1 MKNLME
7 NLKNLPPDKKRMLII
22 GSIAVI
28 IVGGIY
34 LMAQK
39 STPQKEEKQIPSA
52 QQKIVITPTGG
63 KELLQTRI
71 QEQEQRIQKQEEEI
85 QRLKALLEQQQQTR
99 QQNTF
104 SQTSPP
110 PPPPATLP
118 PANTLPPPPPP
129 PSTGPGQSK
138 VEQPPSII
146 KSQRDI
152 AIVGK
157 EEVQEKRE
165 DKDDKKEQKQ
175 EEEGSKK
182 KTIYLPSGT
191 FVKGKLITGGDFP
204 ASDFVK
210 ANPYPVL
217 IRLTDLA
224 ILPNDVKG
232 NLKGCFIIGEGFGD
246 LAAERAYIR
255 PVYLSCLDWEGNA
268 VIDQK
273 IKGFIADSDGKLG
286 LRGRVVSKMGSD
298 LVRVAMA
305 GFLEGLGKGLS
316 EVLKY
321 KETYILP
328 QGGVVQRPDEE
339 GVVKAAG
346 GEGISLAAKQLS
358 QFYLA
363 LAQQTVPVV
372 EVNAVRDVY
381 VIVSEGTELE
391 IKNVSKGI
399 WNKDKGGV
407 K

>member
-1 MKNLME
+1 KE
-7 NLKNLPPDKKRMLII
+7 N
-22 GSIAVI
+22 
-28 IVGGIY
+28 
-34 LMAQK
+34 
-39 STPQKEEKQIPSA
+39 KEEENSS
-52 QQKIVITPTGG
+52 
-63 KELLQTRI
+63 
-71 QEQEQRIQKQEEEI
+71 QEE
-85 QRLKALLEQQQQTR
+85 
-99 QQNTF
+99 
-104 SQTSPP
+104 S
-110 PPPPATLP
+110 
-118 PANTLPPPPPP
+118 
-129 PSTGPGQSK
+129 
-138 VEQPPSII
+138 
-146 KSQRDI
+146 
-152 AIVGK
+152 
-157 EEVQEKRE
+157 
-165 DKDDKKEQKQ
+165 
-175 EEEGSKK
+175 SKK
-182 KTIYLPSGT
+182 KSIYLPSGT
-191 FVKGKLITGGDFP
+191 FVRGKLITGGDFP

-232 NLKGCFIIGEGFGD
+232 NLKGCFIIAEGFGD

-273 IKGFIADSDGKLG
+273 IKGFVADSDGKLG
-286 LRGRVVSKMGSD
+286 LRGRVVSKMGNV
-298 LVRVAMA
+298 LARVAMA

-381 VIVSEGTELE
+381 VIVTEGTELE
-391 IKNVSKGI
+391 IKDVKKGI

-407 K
+407 R